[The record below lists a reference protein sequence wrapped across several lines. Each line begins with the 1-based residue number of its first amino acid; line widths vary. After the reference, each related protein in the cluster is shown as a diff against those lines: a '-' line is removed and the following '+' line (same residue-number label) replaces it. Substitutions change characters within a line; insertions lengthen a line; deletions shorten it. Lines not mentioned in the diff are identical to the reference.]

1 MKGFPSVLENI
12 NDLNLKQIQALLSL
26 TKDYKTKDSDL
37 VESFYEGFRTPIV
50 ATSFLENSTRTKHS
64 FAIAIQKL
72 GGMYIDFN
80 ADTSSLKKGE
90 TLEETLLT
98 LRHQGV
104 DCCIIRTS
112 VSHELSQFQENPPL
126 KIVNGGDGN
135 NQHPTQAL
143 LDLFTMQENHGSLK
157 GKTMAI
163 IGDCVH
169 SRVTHSLIELLPQLG
184 MKLILCG
191 PAGYIPD
198 SVDNENI
205 SLCSDRDEA
214 IAQSDF
220 LYLLRIQKERHSGGE
235 DKHFATYHEKYGCS
249 LDVLGKFDKE
259 LFVYHPGPANIGV
272 EISMDLIKSPLY
284 QGYKQVE
291 NSTYMRM
298 AIMACILSNRNI
310 SCQLELNGDD
320 ARINKGSSGL

>member
-26 TKDYKTKDSDL
+26 TTDYKNKDKDL
-37 VESFYEGFRTPIV
+37 VESFYEGFKTPVI

-80 ADTSSLKKGE
+80 AETSSLKKGE

-98 LRHQGV
+98 LKHQGV

-112 VSHELSQFQENPPL
+112 VSNELAQFKDSPPL
-126 KIVNGGDGN
+126 KIINGGDGT

-143 LDLFTMQENHGSLK
+143 LDLFTMIENHGDLN

-169 SRVTHSLIELLPQLG
+169 SRVTHSLVELLPQFG
-184 MKLILCG
+184 MNLILCG
-191 PAGYIPD
+191 PEGYIPKSID
-198 SVDNENI
+198 SKNV
-205 SLCSDRDEA
+205 SLSSSRDEA
-214 IAQSDF
+214 ISKSDF
-220 LYLLRIQKERHSGGE
+220 LYLLRIQKERHTGTE
-235 DKHFATYHEKYGCS
+235 DQHFSTYHQEYGCS
-249 LDVLGKFDKE
+249 LDVLGKLNKE
-259 LFVYHPGPANIGV
+259 INVYHPGPANIGV
-272 EISMDLIKSPLY
+272 EISTDLIKSPLY

-298 AIMACILSNRNI
+298 AIIAAILSNRNI

-320 ARINKGSSGL
+320 ARIKKGGAGL

>member
-1 MKGFPSVLENI
+1 MKGFPAVLENI
-12 NDLNLKQIQALLSL
+12 SDLNLKQIKALLSL
-26 TKDYKTKDSDL
+26 TKDYKKKDADQA
-37 VESFYEGFRTPIV
+37 ESFYTGFRTPVV

-98 LRHQGV
+98 LKHQGV

-112 VSHELSQFQENPPL
+112 VSNELAQFKENPPL
-126 KIVNGGDGN
+126 KIINGGDGT

-143 LDLFTMQENHGSLK
+143 LDLFTIMENHGDLE

-169 SRVTHSLIELLPQLG
+169 SRVTHSLTELLPQMG
-184 MKLILCG
+184 VKLILCG
-191 PAGYIPD
+191 PEGYIPTTPQG
-198 SVDNENI
+198 ENI
-205 SLCSDRDEA
+205 TLCSDRDEA
-214 IAQSDF
+214 IKNSDF
-220 LYLLRIQKERHSGGE
+220 LYLLRIQKERHSGSE
-235 DKHFATYHEKYGCS
+235 DKHFSTYHEKFGCS
-249 LDVLGKFDKE
+249 LDVLGKLNKE
-259 LFVYHPGPANIGV
+259 VFVYHPGPANIGV
-272 EISMDLIKSPLY
+272 EISLDLIKSPLY

-291 NSTYMRM
+291 NSTFMRM
-298 AIMACILSNRNI
+298 AILTAILTNRNI
-310 SCQLELNGDD
+310 SCELELNGDD
-320 ARINKGSSGL
+320 ARITKGPTGL

>member
-1 MKGFPSVLENI
+1 MKGFPAVLENI
-12 NDLNLKQIQALLSL
+12 SDLNLKQIQALLSL
-26 TKDYKTKDSDL
+26 TTEYKQKDIDL
-37 VESFYEGFRTPIV
+37 VESFYEGFKTPVI

-72 GGMYIDFN
+72 GAMYIDFN
-80 ADTSSLKKGE
+80 AETSSLKKGE

-98 LRHQGV
+98 LKYQGV

-112 VSHELSQFQENPPL
+112 VSNELSQFKDNPPL
-126 KIVNGGDGN
+126 KIINGGDGT

-143 LDLFTMQENHGSLK
+143 LDLFTLVENHGDLN

-169 SRVTHSLIELLPQLG
+169 SRVTHSLTELLPQFG

-191 PAGYIPD
+191 PEGYVPD
-198 SVDNENI
+198 TAPNENVTI
-205 SLCSDRDEA
+205 CSNRDEA
-214 IAQSDF
+214 IEKSDM
-220 LYLLRIQKERHSGGE
+220 LYLLRIQKERHSGNE
-235 DKHFATYHEKYGCS
+235 DEHFATYHEKYGCS
-249 LDVLGKFDKE
+249 LDVLGKLNKE
-259 LFVYHPGPANIGV
+259 VMVYHPGPANIGV

-298 AIMACILSNRNI
+298 AIIAAILSNRNV

-320 ARINKGSSGL
+320 AKIKSGGTSL

>member
-1 MKGFPSVLENI
+1 MKGFPAVLENI
-12 NDLNLKQIQALLSL
+12 SDLNLGQIKALLSL
-26 TKDYKTKDSDL
+26 TSDYKKKDKDL
-37 VESFYEGFRTPIV
+37 VESFYTGFRTPVI
-50 ATSFLENSTRTKHS
+50 ATSFLEDSTRTKHS

-112 VSHELSQFQENPPL
+112 ISNELAQFKEKPPL
-126 KIVNGGDGN
+126 KIINGGDGT

-143 LDLFTMQENHGSLK
+143 LDLFTMIGDLK
-157 GKTMAI
+157 DLNGKTMAI

-169 SRVTHSLIELLPQLG
+169 SRVTHSLVELLPQFG

-191 PAGYIPD
+191 PEGYVPESSD
-198 SVDNENI
+198 SPAITVTDK
-205 SLCSDRDEA
+205 RDEA
-214 IAQSDF
+214 IEKSDC
-220 LYLLRIQKERHSGGE
+220 LYLLRIQKERHKGSQ
-235 DKHFATYHEKYGCS
+235 DKHFDSYHEKFGVS
-249 LDVLGKFDKE
+249 LDTLGKLNKE

-272 EISMDLIKSPLY
+272 EISEDLIHSPLY
-284 QGYKQVE
+284 RGYKQVE

-298 AIMACILSNRNI
+298 AIITAILTNRNI
-310 SCQLELNGDD
+310 SSQLELNGDD
-320 ARINKGSSGL
+320 AKIKSGPTAL

>member
-1 MKGFPSVLENI
+1 MKGFPAVLENI
-12 NDLNLKQIQALLSL
+12 SDLNLKQIQALLSL
-26 TKDYKTKDSDL
+26 TTDYKNKDSDL
-37 VESFYEGFRTPIV
+37 VESFYEGFRTPII

-98 LRHQGV
+98 LKHQGV

-112 VSHELSQFQENPPL
+112 ISSELNQFKNNPPL
-126 KIVNGGDGN
+126 KIINGGDGT

-143 LDLFTMQENHGSLK
+143 LDLFTLIENHGDLN

-169 SRVTHSLIELLPQLG
+169 SRVTHSLVELLPQFG
-184 MKLILCG
+184 MNLILCG
-191 PAGYIPD
+191 PEGYIPE
-198 SVDNENI
+198 SVNDKKV
-205 SLCSDRDEA
+205 SLCSNRDEA
-214 IAQSDF
+214 ISKSDI
-220 LYLLRIQKERHSGGE
+220 LYLLRIQKERHAGAE
-235 DKHFATYHEKYGCS
+235 DKHFATYHEKFGCS
-249 LDVLGKFDKE
+249 LDVLGGLNKE
-259 LFVYHPGPANIGV
+259 VFVYHPGPANIGV
-272 EISMDLIKSPLY
+272 EISLDLIKSPLY

-298 AIMACILSNRNI
+298 AIIAGILSNRNI

-320 ARINKGSSGL
+320 ARIKKGPTGL